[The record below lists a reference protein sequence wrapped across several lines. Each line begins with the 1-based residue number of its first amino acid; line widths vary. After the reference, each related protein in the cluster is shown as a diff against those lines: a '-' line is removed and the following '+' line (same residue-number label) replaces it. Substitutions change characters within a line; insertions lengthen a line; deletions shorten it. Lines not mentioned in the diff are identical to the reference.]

1 MSSFT
6 HLSAVP
12 TEPTTPSRPLIRVI
26 EQNSQQCPD
35 ANSVSRPRIA
45 VLDKPTTT
53 PVTPVA
59 PATVRRLRPV
69 RLYQA
74 KTRTSAQCLEASE
87 IETATDYGANPD
99 PGVVPDAPATPSDIS
114 RSIRKKLFLEDR
126 PSKRLCQ
133 SRKPT
138 ISIRGQSQRTQP
150 AFPRAPVSYIVS
162 RFDTLVE
169 RALSSC
175 SAFRTFVAS
184 PNAPV
189 DRASLKQSLL
199 LSVERHVENFFLAR
213 LLVDPIGERHRTVA
227 VFALASMIHDDR
239 SNPTLIQ
246 PASFD
251 NSNLMLFIPQPW
263 CTSNPDWLQSLAV
276 DALITPFRVCLME
289 QNQISREAIDL
300 ISNTASFSL
309 QSGQGRM
316 RLRENNDGPDRDLFQ
331 FTHISPHDIHIS
343 IRVHV
348 IFVIEVAFLA
358 IVQDTTEGLAIF
370 RYSQQNPIQIG
381 ELSLQTV
388 KVAPRGIYTQT
399 VLTLIAANCDRP
411 NRNVLEMLRGA
422 DEKILVLTQE
432 LAERTDVL

>member
-12 TEPTTPSRPLIRVI
+12 TEPTTPSRPLIKVI
-26 EQNSQQCPD
+26 EQNSQQCLD
-35 ANSVSRPRIA
+35 ANSGSRPRIA

-69 RLYQA
+69 RLHQA
-74 KTRTSAQCLEASE
+74 KTRTSAQCWEASE
-87 IETATDYGANPD
+87 IETATDCGTNQHPA
-99 PGVVPDAPATPSDIS
+99 VVPDVPATPSDIS
-114 RSIRKKLFLEDR
+114 RSVRKILFLEDR
-126 PSKRLCQ
+126 PPKRLCQ
-133 SRKPT
+133 TRKPT

-175 SAFRTFVAS
+175 SAFRTFAAS

-189 DRASLKQSLL
+189 DHGCFEQSLL

-213 LLVDPIGERHRTVA
+213 QLVDPIEERHRTVA
-227 VFALASMIHDDR
+227 VFALPSMIHDDR
-239 SNPTLIQ
+239 SNPTQVQ

-251 NSNLMLFIPQPW
+251 SSNLMLFIPQPW
-263 CTSNPDWLQSLAV
+263 CISNPDWLQSLAV

-289 QNQISREAIDL
+289 QNQISKEATDL
-300 ISNTASFSL
+300 ISGTASFSL
-309 QSGQGRM
+309 QSGRGRIP
-316 RLRENNDGPDRDLFQ
+316 LGGKNDGPDRALLQ
-331 FTHISPHDIHIS
+331 FAQVSPHDIHIS

-348 IFVIEVAFLA
+348 IFVIEAAFLA
-358 IVQDTTEGLAIF
+358 IVKDTADALAIYK
-370 RYSQQNPIQIG
+370 YSQRNSLQIG
-381 ELSLQTV
+381 ELCLQTV
-388 KVAPRGIYTQT
+388 KVSLHGIYTQT
-399 VLTLIAANCDRP
+399 ILNLIAANCDHP
-411 NRNVLEMLRGA
+411 NSNVLEMLRKAEG
-422 DEKILVLTQE
+422 KILVLTQE
-432 LAERTDVL
+432 QPQRTDVL